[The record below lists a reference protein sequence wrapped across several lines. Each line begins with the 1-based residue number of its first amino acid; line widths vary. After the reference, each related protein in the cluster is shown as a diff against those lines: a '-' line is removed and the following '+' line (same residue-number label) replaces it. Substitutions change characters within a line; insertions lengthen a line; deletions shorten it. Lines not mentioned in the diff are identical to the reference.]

1 MSILTNQLDNINILN
16 NNIYFNNMNNNN
28 NNNSIII
35 ESVNKNI
42 KKGYAKLKGPSINE
56 IYIIKLK
63 AILGRENKKTEEEI
77 SNEYQFISLGNSN
90 QKISRQHILIYWDD
104 FNKEWYLKNISKNC
118 ISVNKHN
125 ISNKDDAICI
135 SPISAIQIDDINF
148 YFCQSKK

>member
-1 MSILTNQLDNINILN
+1 M
-16 NNIYFNNMNNNN
+16 
-28 NNNSIII
+28 
-35 ESVNKNI
+35 NKNFIIVDNNEKI
-42 KKGYAKLKGPSINE
+42 KNKGYAKLKGPTINE

-63 AILGRENKKTEEEI
+63 AILGRENKKTEEEL
-77 SNEYQFISLGNSN
+77 SNDYQFVSLGNTN

-118 ISVNKHN
+118 ISVNKYN